1 MPYSNSSFK
10 DKIWMGI
17 KRHNKKLWVNL
28 EAQQE
33 ECPAGTGGTN
43 NNKGQTK
50 LKTYATLGTIAM
62 IKGMM
67 DSNIN

>member
-33 ECPAGTGGTN
+33 SHLTFTLQAKKKKKENG
-43 NNKGQTK
+43 
-50 LKTYATLGTIAM
+50 LKIEGFGSSHVFLSPVA
-62 IKGMM
+62 
-67 DSNIN
+67 SPVQF